1 MARSSR
7 SLTLLLLALAFAAGG
22 LLSVSAYAPAKD
34 SLAPKS
40 AGDRWLPCERWVM
53 YHWNPIDMQK
63 LMDNTGI
70 TERKFFLWIQ
80 DDDNRDLAGIIKS
93 RKLDPKTVV
102 GNSLAVEPGSSKRI
116 RSVLRA
122 RAERLL
128 TQGHLA
134 QHVFFHWFHS
144 PAIRENAREIF
155 GMQPWDY
162 FRARR
167 AGFSPADVGRLK
179 RGYTRKQ
186 TAARVVKVLERY
198 VRRGMKG
205 GATSEAQADYYV
217 AGIKRLA
224 DVWLDQRYNKKRPKG
239 GLPAPLGYAP
249 KGPRTGSCRNFV
261 GASQAQDAFGSGKA
275 KAGAHAS
282 AQLGFCPLA
291 AATLRA
297 TTGRIP
303 KAARSADSR

>member
-1 MARSSR
+1 MAQSSR
-7 SLTLLLLALAFAAGG
+7 SLTLILLALALAAGG
-22 LLSVSAYAPAKD
+22 LLSAAAYAPAKD
-34 SLAPKS
+34 SLAPRA

-63 LMDNTGI
+63 LMDNTGVS
-70 TERKFFLWIQ
+70 ERKLFLWLQ

-102 GNSLAVEPGSSKRI
+102 GNSLAIEPGTSKRI
-116 RSVLRA
+116 RSILRA

-205 GATSEAQADYYV
+205 GATSKAQADYYV
-217 AGIKRLA
+217 AGITRLA
-224 DVWLDQRYNKKRPKG
+224 DVWLDQRYHKKRPTG
-239 GLPAPLGYAP
+239 GLPAPLGHAP

-261 GASQAQDAFGSGKA
+261 GTSQQQDGFGHGMA
-275 KAGAHAS
+275 KAGARA
-282 AQLGFCPLA
+282 AGRLGYCPLES
-291 AATLRA
+291 ATL
-297 TTGRIP
+297 
-303 KAARSADSR
+303 DVVSRRG

>member
-1 MARSSR
+1 MMLSR
-7 SLTLLLLALAFAAGG
+7 TPRLLTPLLLVGVLALGAALTFAAF
-22 LLSVSAYAPAKD
+22 APAKD

-63 LMDNTGI
+63 LMDNAGI
-70 TERKFFLWIQ
+70 TERKLFLWLQ
-80 DDDNRDLAGIIKS
+80 DDDNRDLAGIIRS

-102 GNSLAVEPGSSKRI
+102 GDSLAIEPDTSKRV
-116 RSVLRA
+116 RSILRA

-167 AGFSPADVGRLK
+167 VGFSPADVGRLK

-205 GATSEAQADYYV
+205 GATSKAQADYYV
-217 AGIKRLA
+217 AGITRLA
-224 DVWLDQRYNKKRPKG
+224 DVWLDQRYHKKRPRG
-239 GLPAPLGYAP
+239 GLPAPLGHAP

-261 GASQAQDAFGSGKA
+261 GASQAQDGYGHGTVKT
-275 KAGAHAS
+275 GARTA
-282 AQLGFCPLA
+282 ARLGYCPL
-291 AATLRA
+291 
-297 TTGRIP
+297 
-303 KAARSADSR
+303 

>member
-1 MARSSR
+1 MRIARANR
-7 SLTLLLLALAFAAGG
+7 LLGTLLLAVAITLSASFAFT
-22 LLSVSAYAPAKD
+22 AYAPAKD

-63 LMDNTGI
+63 LSANTGI
-70 TERKFFLWIQ
+70 SERKLFLWLQ
-80 DDDNRDLAGIIKS
+80 DDDNHDLAGIIKS
-93 RKLDPKTVV
+93 RKLSPKSVV
-102 GNSLAVEPGSSKRI
+102 NDSLAVEPGTSKRV
-116 RSVLRA
+116 RSILRA

-205 GATSEAQADYYV
+205 GATSKAQADYYV
-217 AGIKRLA
+217 AGITRLA
-224 DVWLDQRYNKKRPKG
+224 DVWLDQRYHKKRPKG
-239 GLPAPLGYAP
+239 GLPAPLGHAP

-261 GASQAQDAFGSGKA
+261 GASQVQDGFGHGKA
-275 KAGAHAS
+275 KAGARTAGR
-282 AQLGFCPLA
+282 LGYCPLES
-291 AATLRA
+291 ATLNA
-297 TTGRIP
+297 V
-303 KAARSADSR
+303 SRRG